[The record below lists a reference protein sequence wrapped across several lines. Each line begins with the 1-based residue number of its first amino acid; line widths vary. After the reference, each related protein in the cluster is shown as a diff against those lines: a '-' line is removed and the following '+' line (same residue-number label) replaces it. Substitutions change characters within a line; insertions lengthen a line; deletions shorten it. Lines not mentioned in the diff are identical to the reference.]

1 MKKSLVALVLAIVM
15 MMTCVSALAVEGPN
29 QDMSI
34 FPLTDEKIT
43 VTMMHAY
50 TDVMPS
56 DWSTVWFWQQLE
68 ELTNV
73 HIEFIPVP
81 SSDRATTL
89 NLRLASADLPDILF
103 KMAVSSTQAAQY
115 GGEGLLIDLNQYK
128 DVMPN
133 FNYWLDAY
141 PTARNAV
148 TQADGNIYGCPYILT
163 GYAIRMGS
171 RFFFNSQVLEHAGYA
186 TPPAT
191 LDEFYDY
198 LTKIKGWDYNENGE
212 DDTLP
217 LALSEW
223 EDLEY
228 ILTGSFG
235 VMNRGSSNYWA
246 DQAEDGKAR
255 FWHTADGYKEL
266 MRYYNK
272 LYSEGLVDPDIFT
285 ATFAD
290 EIAKAQN
297 GRALTYVF
305 VNNSPVSGSKYEQ
318 YTVPMTEP
326 LAGYDGTKAWNA
338 FSMPASTS
346 SNFCITAK
354 CPEEYREIMAK
365 WADYFYSIE
374 GIVAYFMGEEGE
386 SYTYDAAT
394 DTYALTDKILKD
406 PEGRNFEAVQSAW
419 CTWAGSMNP
428 SCATNELF
436 KGGETWPV
444 SLESAAG
451 LINYTPDKQ
460 EGGAVWAPF
469 LFDSEVASDVSA
481 MTTDF
486 DTYLGEWAAKF
497 ITGEKNVDSDWEE
510 YVNGFNALGVQ
521 DYLDLI
527 NEKIEA
533 LGL

>member
-1 MKKSLVALVLAIVM
+1 MKKTLLSLLLVIALL
-15 MMTCVSALAVEGPN
+15 MTCATAFAVEGPHL
-29 QDMSI
+29 DTSI

-43 VTMMHAY
+43 VTMMHMY

-89 NLRLASADLPDILF
+89 NLRLGSGDVPDIFF
-103 KMAVSSTQAAQY
+103 KMNVSSTQASQY
-115 GGEGLLIDLNQYK
+115 GGEGLLIDLKQYA

-163 GYAIRMGS
+163 GYAIRMGD
-171 RFFFNSQVLEHAGYA
+171 RFFFNRQVLDYAGLE
-186 TPPAT
+186 TPPDT
-191 LDEFYDY
+191 LDGFYEY
-198 LTKIKGWDYNENGE
+198 LQKIKGWDYNENGE
-212 DDTLP
+212 DDTIP
-217 LALSEW
+217 LAMSEW

-235 VMNRGSSNYWA
+235 VMNRGASNYWA
-246 DQAEDGKAR
+246 DQNEDGSAR
-255 FWHTADGYKEL
+255 FWHTAEGYKEL

-272 LYSEGLVDPDIFT
+272 LYTEGLVDPDIFT
-285 ATFAD
+285 ASFAD
-290 EIAKAQN
+290 EIVKAQN
-297 GRALTYVF
+297 GRALTYTF
-305 VNNSPVSGSKYEQ
+305 VNNSPVTGSKYEE

-326 LAGYDGTKAWNA
+326 LAGYDGTKAWNYY
-338 FSMPASTS
+338 SMPASTG
-346 SNFCITAK
+346 SNFCITNH

-365 WADYFYSIE
+365 WADYFYSVE
-374 GIVAYFMGEEGE
+374 GIVAYFMGEEGVT
-386 SYTYDAAT
+386 YTYDEAT
-394 DTYALTDKILKD
+394 DSYALTDMILKD
-406 PEGRNFEAVQSAW
+406 PEGRNFESVQSAW
-419 CTWAGSMNP
+419 CTWAGGANP

-451 LINYTPDKQ
+451 LINYTPDKL
-460 EGGAVWAPF
+460 GGAVWAPF
-469 LFDSEVASDVSA
+469 LFDSEVASEVSA
-481 MTTDF
+481 MTADF

-497 ITGEKNVDSDWEE
+497 ITGEKSVDADWDE
-510 YVNGFNALGVQ
+510 YVTGFNALGVE
-521 DYLDLI
+521 DYLTLI
-527 NEKIEA
+527 NEKIAA